1 MLWGSR
7 RPRRLLTAT
16 LAILVSLPLA
26 NPYLA
31 SGEGGPKPPPTD
43 PPIRADYHEQTG
55 KLTFLGASP
64 QSPVVIQGA
73 LAAGLAPEGRARAAV
88 EVYGPSFGLRNPS
101 GELQQLGIPTSDRG
115 RTSVRYQQVH
125 HGVPVVGG
133 EIVVNQDSMGR
144 LLSMSGEISP
154 DLSLS
159 VDPRVTP
166 GDARDIAIAV
176 AAKAHDLDP
185 AELVVSDPELWVY
198 DARLLV
204 PSSRPAS
211 LVWRIDVEGIG
222 RHEIR
227 ELVLIDA
234 QFGGVALHF
243 NQVDTALDRI
253 IYDNDNDPALGLPGL
268 APVRAEGEAATG
280 IPEADFAYDYSGD
293 TYDFYLAEHGR
304 DSPIA

>member
-88 EVYGPSFGLRNPS
+88 EVYGRAFGLRDPS
-101 GELQQLGIPTSDRG
+101 AELELLGLDSTQRG
-115 RTSVRYQQVH
+115 RTSARYHQAF
-125 HGVPVVGG
+125 HGVPVLGG

-144 LLSMSGEISP
+144 LFSMSGEISP

-159 VDPRVTP
+159 IDPEVTAQ
-166 GDARDIAIAV
+166 DASDLAIA
-176 AAKAHDLDP
+176 ATARIHQLDP
-185 AELVVSDPELWVY
+185 AELVVSNPELWIY
-198 DARLLV
+198 DERLLR
-204 PSSRPAS
+204 PSDRPAS
-211 LVWRIDVEGIG
+211 AIQSENRIRPVFVGRGFGNYADRKTRDDVRYILTYIAPSLGYESQARNPVIREVLDAYPDWRIIMTFDVRETATG
-222 RHEIR
+222 RDR
-227 ELVLIDA
+227 AALIDK
-234 QFGGVALHF
+234 FGKPSAK
-243 NQVDTALDRI
+243 D
-253 IYDNDNDPALGLPGL
+253 
-268 APVRAEGEAATG
+268 
-280 IPEADFAYDYSGD
+280 
-293 TYDFYLAEHGR
+293 
-304 DSPIA
+304 